1 MAELEAMRQK
11 LESPPKYTGETATQ
25 LPEPAGFRLLIALP
39 EVDEKTDGG
48 ILKAVETMQVEQIT
62 TIFGFVLKIGPDA
75 YKDLS
80 RFPSGPYCEE
90 GDWVIFRSYSGTRVK
105 IHGKEF
111 RLINDDT
118 VEAVVEDPRG
128 VMKA

>member
-1 MAELEAMRQK
+1 MAELAET
-11 LESPPKYTGETATQ
+11 LESTAEHTGTAATQ

-39 EVDEKTDGG
+39 EVDEKTEGG
-48 ILKAVETMQVEQIT
+48 ILKARETMQVEQIT
-62 TIFGFVLKIGPDA
+62 TICGFVLKIGPDA
-75 YKDLS
+75 YKDSS

-105 IHGKEF
+105 IHEKEF

-118 VEAVVEDPRG
+118 VEAVVQDPRG
-128 VMKA
+128 GMKA

>member
-1 MAELEAMRQK
+1 MAELAET
-11 LESPPKYTGETATQ
+11 LESPAEHTGTTAMQ
-25 LPEPAGFRLLIALP
+25 LPEPAGFRLLVALP
-39 EVDEKTDGG
+39 EVDEKTQGG

-62 TIFGFVLKIGPDA
+62 TICGFVLKIGPDA
-75 YKDLS
+75 YKDSS
-80 RFPSGPYCEE
+80 RFPSGPYCEK

-105 IHGKEF
+105 IHEKEF

-118 VEAVVEDPRG
+118 VEAVVQDPRG

>member
-1 MAELEAMRQK
+1 MAELAET
-11 LESPPKYTGETATQ
+11 LESPAEHTGTTAMQ
-25 LPEPAGFRLLIALP
+25 LPEPAGFRLLVALP
-39 EVDEKTDGG
+39 ELDEKTQGG

-62 TIFGFVLKIGPDA
+62 TICGFVLKIGPDA
-75 YKDLS
+75 YKDSS
-80 RFPSGPYCEE
+80 RFPSGPYCEK

-105 IHGKEF
+105 IHEKEF

-118 VEAVVEDPRG
+118 VEAVVQDPRG

>member
-1 MAELEAMRQK
+1 MAELAET
-11 LESPPKYTGETATQ
+11 LESPTEHTGTTAMQ
-25 LPEPAGFRLLIALP
+25 LPEPAGFRLLVALP
-39 EVDEKTDGG
+39 EVDEKTQGG

-62 TIFGFVLKIGPDA
+62 TICGFVLKIGPDA
-75 YKDLS
+75 YKDSS

-105 IHGKEF
+105 IHEKEF

-118 VEAVVEDPRG
+118 VEAVVQDPRG

>member
-1 MAELEAMRQK
+1 MAELAET
-11 LESPPKYTGETATQ
+11 LESPAEHTGTAATQ
-25 LPEPAGFRLLIALP
+25 LPAPAGFRLLVALP
-39 EVDEKTDGG
+39 EVDEKTQGG

-62 TIFGFVLKIGPDA
+62 TICGFVLKIGPDA
-75 YKDLS
+75 YKDSS

-105 IHGKEF
+105 IHEKEF
-111 RLINDDT
+111 RLINDAT
-118 VEAVVEDPRG
+118 VEAVVQDPRG

>member
-1 MAELEAMRQK
+1 MAELAET
-11 LESPPKYTGETATQ
+11 LESPAEHTGTTAMQ
-25 LPEPAGFRLLIALP
+25 LPEPAGFRLLVALP
-39 EVDEKTDGG
+39 EVDEKTQGG

-62 TIFGFVLKIGPDA
+62 TICGFVLKIGPDA
-75 YKDLS
+75 YKDSS

-90 GDWVIFRSYSGTRVK
+90 GDWVIFRSYSGNRVK
-105 IHGKEF
+105 IPEKEF

-118 VEAVVEDPRG
+118 VEAVVQDPRG